1 VRLALIHQ
9 APGPASAPSDAVRWR
24 TCLREIAFLGDAS
37 APAPDAPVTFDA
49 DAYALL
55 LEIVC
60 GLRSPLIGETEVQAQ
75 FKTFLA
81 SLDRARHGN
90 IFSLGQRVLS
100 DAKAIRQRHLQGF
113 GTHSYGHLVRARIAP
128 DQHLVVIGTGAL
140 AQEIL
145 AALDDRPS
153 ADQWGR
159 KPEHADEVGD
169 RVRYRLF
176 VDAPRQPV
184 GTMPATIVIAAP
196 AGQAD
201 LEAVS
206 RTYARIDR
214 VIDLR
219 AVDQRTSITFGAAL
233 VTLDD
238 LFDEARAAGAAPARS
253 VDAAHRD
260 IEALARAFGQREELH
275 PFGWDDVCA

>member
-9 APGPASAPSDAVRWR
+9 APGPAPAPPDAVRWR
-24 TCLREIAFLGDAS
+24 TCLREVAFLGDAS
-37 APAPDAPVTFDA
+37 APAPDVSVTFDA
-49 DAYALL
+49 EAYALL

-75 FKTFLA
+75 FKAFLG
-81 SLDRARHGN
+81 SLDRARHGT
-90 IFSLGQRVLS
+90 IFSLGQRILS
-100 DAKAIRQRHLQGF
+100 DAKTIRQHHLQGF
-113 GTHSYGHLVRARIAP
+113 GTHSYGHLVRSRIAP

-145 AALDDRPS
+145 GALGDRPS
-153 ADQWGR
+153 VDQWGR
-159 KPEHADEVGD
+159 KPEHADEAGD
-169 RVRYRLF
+169 HVRYRLLA
-176 VDAPRQPV
+176 DAPHEAV
-184 GTMPATIVIAAP
+184 STAPATIVIAAP
-196 AGQAD
+196 AAPAD
-201 LEAVS
+201 LDAVS
-206 RTYARIDR
+206 RTYARVDR

-219 AVDQRTSITFGAAL
+219 AIDQRTPIAFGAAL

>member
-9 APGPASAPSDAVRWR
+9 APGPAPAPPDAVRWR
-24 TCLREIAFLGDAS
+24 TCLREVAFLGDAS
-37 APAPDAPVTFDA
+37 APAPDVPVVFDG

-55 LEIVC
+55 LEIIC

-75 FKTFLA
+75 FKAFLS
-81 SLDRARHGN
+81 SLDRARHGTL
-90 IFSLGQRVLS
+90 FSLGQRILS
-100 DAKAIRQRHLQGF
+100 DAKTIRQHHLQGF
-113 GTHSYGHLVRARIAP
+113 GTHSYGHLVRAHVAP

-145 AALDDRPS
+145 SELGDRP
-153 ADQWGR
+153 AVDQWGR

-169 RVRYRLF
+169 GVRYRLF
-176 VDAPRQPV
+176 ADAPQADV
-184 GTMPATIVIAAP
+184 SSAPATIVIAAP
-196 AGQAD
+196 ADSAD
-201 LEAVS
+201 LLAVS

-219 AVDQRTSITFGAAL
+219 AADQRTPVVFGEDL